1 MTRVIKIGG
10 TLLDDPERTAALCM
24 EVVRST
30 AQGPTVLVH
39 GGGRRVSEFARRCG
53 LSPRFAEG
61 LRVTDDATLE
71 IVLMVLAGWVNKSLV
86 AALSAA
92 GARAVGVAGGDGALA
107 VAERLGQANGVDLGH
122 VGRVDVVRPE
132 LLLRLL
138 EADFLPVVAPLALSA
153 SGGWL
158 NVNAD
163 QMAAAVARA
172 LHASALVFLT
182 DVGGVLDAGGTV
194 VPCLETRAARR
205 MIESGD
211 VRGGMRPKL
220 EACGEALDGG
230 VPEVLILP
238 GTDAGLLAAG
248 GMPVGRGTRL
258 TL

>member
-10 TLLDDPERTAALCM
+10 TLLDDPRRAAALCL
-24 EVVRST
+24 EVVRGA
-30 AQGPTVLVH
+30 AQGPTVVVH
-39 GGGRRVSEFARRCG
+39 GGGRRVSEVARRCG
-53 LSPRFAEG
+53 LSPRFEEG

-71 IVLMVLAGWVNKSLV
+71 IVLMVLAGWVNKTLV
-86 AALSAA
+86 ASLAAA
-92 GARAVGVAGGDGALA
+92 GAQAVGVAGGDGALA
-107 VAERLGQANGVDLGH
+107 VAEKLGQANGVDLGH
-122 VGRVDVVRPE
+122 VGRVDVVRPA
-132 LLLRLL
+132 LLRHLL
-138 EADFLPVVAPLALSA
+138 DAGFLPVVAPLALSA

-172 LHASALVFLT
+172 LGAATLVFLT
-182 DVGGVLDAGGTV
+182 DVDGVLDAGGAV
-194 VPCLETRAARR
+194 VHRLEAGAARR

-230 VPEVLILP
+230 VSEVLILP
-238 GTDAGLLAAG
+238 GTDAALLSAG
-248 GMPVGRGTRL
+248 GMPAGRGTRL